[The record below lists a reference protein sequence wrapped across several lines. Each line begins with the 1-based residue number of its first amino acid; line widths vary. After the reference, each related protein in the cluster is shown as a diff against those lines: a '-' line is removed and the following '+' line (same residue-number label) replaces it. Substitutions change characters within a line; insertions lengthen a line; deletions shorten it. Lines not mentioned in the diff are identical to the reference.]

1 MGLHD
6 QVFKCATGA
15 PALKRDGFSGFFND
29 TNTCEGGMSA
39 ETPLKSRLNLHINA
53 GFETGMHN
61 DGGVA

>member
-1 MGLHD
+1 MGLTD
-6 QVFKCATGA
+6 DFSIRKGA
-15 PALKRDGFSGFFND
+15 SRVSADGFSGFFND

-61 DGGVA
+61 DGV